1 MNAIGPV
8 EPGEDTYGREPTHGR
23 NEAAAREAARRDP
36 RRLRHRRATLATAA
50 AVLLG
55 AAGLSL
61 HLTRPQPPPPPPAPR
76 PPWPSQSVAVTY
88 AGEMSR
94 PRAGQRDFTFAVT
107 FTQEAGPPVSVRLIA
122 QPSAALSVRA
132 SPATP
137 FTLKSGTPRK
147 LIITMHIREC
157 GEVPRNAGLPFLE
170 VTLRNARANER
181 QSYILG
187 PEYANDLSGALTVA
201 CPRTRVS

>member
-8 EPGEDTYGREPTHGR
+8 EPGEHTYGHGSAPAVPERRLSPREARRRRTAL
-23 NEAAAREAARRDP
+23 AAA
-36 RRLRHRRATLATAA
+36 TA
-50 AVLLG
+50 LG
-55 AAGLSL
+55 LGTAGLTL
-61 HLTRPQPPPPPPAPR
+61 YLTRPEPPPGPP
-76 PPWPSQSVAVTY
+76 PPWPSQSVSVTY

-94 PRAGQRDFTFAVT
+94 PRAGDRNFTFAVLL
-107 FTQEAGPPVSVRLIA
+107 TQGSGPPTTVRRVA
-122 QPSAALSVRA
+122 QPSAALSVGA

-137 FTLKSGTPRK
+137 FAVKTGKPRK

-170 VTLRNARANER
+170 VTLRNVRAMEK

-187 PEYANDLSGALTVA
+187 PKYANDLSGALTAA
-201 CPRTRVS
+201 CPRTPVS

>member
-8 EPGEDTYGREPTHGR
+8 EPGEDTYGRENTLGR
-23 NEAAAREAARRDP
+23 KAVTPRAAWRAP
-36 RRLRHRRATLATAA
+36 RRTALAA
-50 AVLLG
+50 AVLLA
-55 AAGLSL
+55 AAGLTI
-61 HLTRPQPPPPPPAPR
+61 HLTRPEPPPAP
-76 PPWPSQSVAVTY
+76 PPLWPSQSVAVTY
-88 AGEMSR
+88 TGEMSR
-94 PRAGQRDFTFAVT
+94 PRAGERNFTFAVT
-107 FTQEAGPPVSVRLIA
+107 VTHEAGPPVSVRRVA
-122 QPSAALSVRA
+122 QPSAALSVHA

-137 FTLKSGTPRK
+137 FTVKSGTPRK

-187 PEYANDLSGALTVA
+187 PEYANDLSGALTAA